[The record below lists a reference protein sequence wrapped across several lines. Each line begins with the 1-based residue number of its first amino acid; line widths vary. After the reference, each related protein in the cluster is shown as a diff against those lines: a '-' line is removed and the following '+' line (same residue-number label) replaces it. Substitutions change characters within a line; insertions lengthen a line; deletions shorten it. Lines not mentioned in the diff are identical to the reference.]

1 MKELISSGKGF
12 LKTYNHITENYWY
25 DFLYVTNTYSGY
37 LMTYVKRLKGD
48 EDDIIQRLKKF
59 FIKNL
64 CYENNIPIIV
74 LKSYQQD
81 YPEILETRVCMT
93 KIITKDYKQIG
104 VIWFDDGKIS
114 TQESLLNIFDKIDW
128 TKAQEFDY

>member
-1 MKELISSGKGF
+1 MSYI
-12 LKTYNHITENYWY
+12 
-25 DFLYVTNTYSGY
+25 
-37 LMTYVKRLKGD
+37 KRLKED
-48 EDDIIQRLKKF
+48 EDDIIERLKSF

-64 CYENNIPIIV
+64 CYENSVPIIV

-93 KIITKDYKQIG
+93 KIISKDCKQIG
-104 VIWFDDGKIS
+104 IIWFDDGKVSIH
-114 TQESLLNIFDKIDW
+114 ESLLNIFYKIDW